1 MAGSLP
7 RFTAT
12 RRARPGLTV
21 GSTLDGGPNGADD
34 ARWFLVACEVDR
46 GVVVTLVRDRTAVAL
61 PFFVPADV
69 LHMPAGMAGFRR
81 WAQTNDPTAHAE
93 SLAIRAACTK
103 LGTEHLVGTT
113 LNVLAHPCP
122 MCYGSLYYCS
132 PDEVVFL
139 TSRDAYEPHYVDDR
153 RYFEPATFYDEFAKE
168 WQDRRLPMRQEHRPD
183 IRAGAVDVYRFR
195 QEPNGGE
202 RSAIAAPTG

>member
-1 MAGSLP
+1 M
-7 RFTAT
+7 
-12 RRARPGLTV
+12 
-21 GSTLDGGPNGADD
+21 
-34 ARWFLVACEVDR
+34 
-46 GVVVTLVRDRTAVAL
+46 
-61 PFFVPADV
+61 
-69 LHMPAGMAGFRR
+69 
-81 WAQTNDPTAHAE
+81 
-93 SLAIRAACTK
+93 RAACTK

-168 WQDRRLPMRQEHRPD
+168 WQARPLPMRQEHRPD